1 MGGSGEGVGED
12 VMVLIIILS
21 YGMVVSSLAGELRA
35 GGVVAERSQL
45 HAVTVQ

>member
-35 GGVVAERSQL
+35 GGVVAETEVNCMQ
-45 HAVTVQ
+45 